1 MFGAEELTVSG
12 PVNQS
17 PELEQVVLD
26 GGAGEHEPMTST
38 KSVHCSGDLGCGIF
52 DNVSFIKDDVVPDPV
67 EIYSNKFKIQ
77 STYPCRLN
85 SWIIFDTS
93 W

>member
-1 MFGAEELTVSG
+1 MSGAEELTVSG
-12 PVNQS
+12 PVNQG

-38 KSVHCSGDLGCGIF
+38 KSVHCSGDLRRRIF

-67 EIYSNKFKIQ
+67 EIYSNKFKCNKL
-77 STYPCRLN
+77 THV
-85 SWIIFDTS
+85 D
-93 W
+93 